1 MSNVPAFRPTE
12 ADRLREVLK
21 SQLDWVRHWR
31 MDLAHGLKPQ
41 DAALADAEAEIKGV
55 LAQQKE
61 CTDA

>member
-1 MSNVPAFRPTE
+1 MSNIPAFRPSET
-12 ADRLREVLK
+12 ARLREALK

-41 DAALADAEAEIKGV
+41 DAALADAEAEIKAA
-55 LAQQKE
+55 LSEQKE